1 MYSVG
6 PTAVAVVAVV
16 VVMVAVDG
24 VAQNLHVPGHIANIH
39 SASVTQNPASPNSSQ
54 FANGV
59 SVQRTFASA
68 LPSDGSTKPGI
79 NAFQGNG
86 GGWYLHVVSGNQLS
100 LSENAA
106 ENAAGLSAT
115 EASAQITCTCQF
127 NPAKLCAISATVR
140 SVGGGVPTPLH

>member
-24 VAQNLHVPGHIANIH
+24 VAQNLHVPGHTANIH

-86 GGWYLHVVSGNQLS
+86 GGWYLHVVRR
-100 LSENAA
+100 

-115 EASAQITCTCQF
+115 EAFAQITCTCQF